1 MLYYLGQS
9 RLSFLSPP
17 PTPALALEGVFIAT
31 IRSCKILLL
40 GPFSPRRRLLHRST
54 PSCRTSSGKS
64 FYPTTLLT
72 TQPLSQASPGVT
84 YNHRDSPKGI
94 IPGTRVYLNLLLGP
108 QPRFGDKLLRTWA
121 VRPKNGTAV
130 SPINPFKAAFPLWG
144 QTTWNL
150 SGLSP
155 KWYYCGSKRVNS
167 R

>member
-1 MLYYLGQS
+1 MYHPPRQNRSRAATTNSSSSNRRITVFQYHFPHLSAMLYYLGQS

-54 PSCRTSSGKS
+54 PSCCRTSSGKS

-108 QPRFGDKLLRTWA
+108 QPRFGDKLLRT
-121 VRPKNGTAV
+121 
-130 SPINPFKAAFPLWG
+130 
-144 QTTWNL
+144 
-150 SGLSP
+150 
-155 KWYYCGSKRVNS
+155 
-167 R
+167 